1 MGKPAVARQPARYP
15 TNLTEKAMKGEKKII
30 DILNDLL
37 TGELT
42 AVDQYLIHG
51 EMYADMGLS
60 QLAEK
65 SIHESDHERQHAR
78 ALIQR
83 ILFLEGKPD
92 LSKREALKI
101 GKTVP
106 EMLKSD
112 LAVEYK
118 VDGDLK
124 KAMAACEKAQDY
136 VTRDML
142 GVQLEDTEMDHAYFL
157 EKQMRLIELVGL
169 PNYLQ
174 SQMGSGNPA

>member
-1 MGKPAVARQPARYP
+1 
-15 TNLTEKAMKGEKKII
+15 MKGDKKII

-60 QLAEK
+60 ELAEK

-92 LSKREALKI
+92 LSKRETLKI

-118 VDGDLK
+118 VDGELK

-136 VTRDML
+136 VSRDLL

-157 EKQMRLIELVGL
+157 EKQLRLIDLVGL

-174 SQMGSGNPA
+174 SQMGSG

>member
-1 MGKPAVARQPARYP
+1 
-15 TNLTEKAMKGEKKII
+15 MKGDKKII

-37 TGELT
+37 AGELT

-51 EMYADMGLS
+51 EMYADMGLDE
-60 QLAEK
+60 LARK

-92 LSKREALKI
+92 LTKRNALKV
-101 GKTVP
+101 GKNVP
-106 EMLKSD
+106 DMLKAD
-112 LAVEYK
+112 LAVEYE

-124 KAMAACEKAQDY
+124 KAIAAAEKAQDY

-142 GVQLEDTEMDHAYFL
+142 AIQLDDTEMDHAYFL
-157 EKQMRLIELVGL
+157 EKQLRLIELVGL

-174 SQMGSGNPA
+174 SQMGSAAA